1 MAINGRNEVHKNQ
14 VEATRRWR
22 ESQRK
27 SGNKPVTVNCPEDRV
42 DELKALVAGWR
53 AEAKQG
59 D

>member
-1 MAINGRNEVHKNQ
+1 MHKNQ

-27 SGNKPVTVNCPEDRV
+27 SGNKPVTVNCPGDRV

-53 AEAKQG
+53 AEAKG
-59 D
+59 A

>member
-1 MAINGRNEVHKNQ
+1 MHKNQ

-53 AEAKQG
+53 AEAKALLPITP
-59 D
+59 